1 MRCKKA
7 NSPVALIFA
16 PEFPT
21 GYTNLFVKLKTNPLD
36 SINLATCDGD
46 FNFFTTIAGSHSF
59 YPKPFM
65 YLGLAPITGGQ
76 NLTIRYWLA
85 LKPGIK

>member
-21 GYTNLFVKLKTNPLD
+21 GTKNLFIKLKTNPLD
-36 SINLATCDGD
+36 SINLATGDGD
-46 FNFFTTIAGSHSF
+46 FNFFTTIGVLILF
-59 YPKPFM
+59 TQNLFM